1 MTEPSRRT
9 LRTALP
15 IALITGLL
23 AAGCGTTVPLSEI
36 SRSASD
42 QPAGSATGSGTA
54 NGTASG
60 GSGQAVNGGGVA
72 SPPGRGATK
81 PGASPAA
88 SAATGRDTPAATT
101 SRSGVAPGSSPTGS
115 SSAEFPAQGQ
125 GWDAKHVYVG
135 ITTASD
141 ASNTLHTL
149 GIAIDPGDEIADANA
164 IVADLNRRGGIF
176 GRQVVLIDKDDHS
189 ADVVANPA
197 AAGQSDCLYFTQ
209 DHPVID
215 VVNTDAALDSDTF
228 RSCFAHAHMPLV
240 SLTTSP
246 FDDQSTQ
253 SLAPYFYNALSVSWS
268 RLTPVLMTRLQAQN
282 YFSGWNTVT
291 GSPVNAGKTKV
302 GVLYGNDP
310 SSIRDGGALLA
321 ALQKAGYATDYF
333 EYTNAEQDAQS
344 AVLRFEQDAVTH
356 VIGID
361 SAQFFFMTAA
371 RSQHYL
377 PRYGITTYNGPQAL
391 LQANGD
397 PAQLAG
403 AVGLG
408 WYPSLDTDQA
418 HDPGPGPGT
427 KECLQALAAGGQTFT
442 GRFAEAF
449 GLAVC
454 DGIHLAAFGA
464 QAGGGL
470 SPAAVRAGIV
480 RLGAHFP
487 AGGPF
492 ASGLSSTN
500 FGLPGTGRDLVWDSN
515 CSCFTYR
522 GPTYNIGWA
531 APSIGALTYGESTD
545 PTIAH

>member
-1 MTEPSRRT
+1 MLRRNG
-9 LRTALP
+9 LA
-15 IALITGLL
+15 IVVITMLF
-23 AAGCGTTVPLSEI
+23 AAGCGTTVPLSEAARSGASQSPLNSPAQAGGSAATGI
-36 SRSASD
+36 SGVQASNAAGPAPVSAS
-42 QPAGSATGSGTA
+42 QVSAGSGTA
-54 NGTASG
+54 SSTG
-60 GSGQAVNGGGVA
+60 G
-72 SPPGRGATK
+72 P
-81 PGASPAA
+81 
-88 SAATGRDTPAATT
+88 
-101 SRSGVAPGSSPTGS
+101 SGVAAGSGSQAAGAGSTAGQS
-115 SSAEFPAQGQ
+115 SSSLVPAQGQ

-141 ASNTLHTL
+141 ASSTLHAL
-149 GIAIDPGDEIADANA
+149 GVAIDPGNEIADANA
-164 IVADLNRRGGIF
+164 IVADLNRRGGLY

-197 AAGQSDCLYFTQ
+197 AAGQADCLYFTQ
-209 DHPVID
+209 DHPVVD

-228 RSCFAHAHMPLV
+228 RGCFAHAHTPLV

-253 SLAPYFYNALSVSWS
+253 SLSPFFYNALSVSWS
-268 RLTPVLMTRLQAQN
+268 RLTALLVSRLRAEN
-282 YFSGWNTVT
+282 YFQGWSSVT
-291 GSPVNAGKTKV
+291 GGPNAAGKTKV

-310 SSIRDGGALLA
+310 SSSRDGA
-321 ALQKAGYATDYF
+321 ALVAALKGAGYTTDSFQYAN
-333 EYTNAEQDAQS
+333 EEQDAQS

-361 SAQFFFMTAA
+361 SFQFFFMTAA

-397 PAQLAG
+397 PTQLAG

-408 WYPSLDTDQA
+408 WYPTLDTDQA

-427 KECLQALAAGGQTFT
+427 KDCLSALSAGGQTFT

-454 DGIHLAAFGA
+454 DGIHLAALGA
-464 QAGGGL
+464 ESGGGL
-470 SPAAVRAGIV
+470 SPTAVRAGIV
-480 RLGAHFP
+480 RLGTRFP
-487 AGGPF
+487 TGGAF
-492 ASGLSSTN
+492 GSGLSSTN
-500 FGLPGTGRDLVWDSN
+500 FGMPGAGRDLGWDTS

-522 GPTYNIGWA
+522 GPLYQI
-531 APSIGALTYGESTD
+531 
-545 PTIAH
+545 